1 MKLAER
7 ISKLRDS
14 SPDELQQQETD
25 MKEQMFR
32 LRFQWSMGQTETL
45 KKMRELRKDQ
55 ARLQTILREKRGAQI
70 KGK

>member
-1 MKLAER
+1 MKSAER
-7 ISKLRDS
+7 LKKIRDLS
-14 SPDELQQQETD
+14 TDEIKQQEME

-55 ARLQTILREKRGAQI
+55 ARMQTILREKV
-70 KGK
+70 KGQ

>member
-1 MKLAER
+1 MKAAER
-7 ISKLRDS
+7 LKKMRDS
-14 SPDELQQQETD
+14 SEDELKMQENE

-55 ARLQTILREKRGAQI
+55 ARVQTVLRDKV
-70 KGK
+70 KGQ

>member
-1 MKLAER
+1 MKAVER
-7 ISKLRDS
+7 LKKMRDLS
-14 SPDELQQQETD
+14 VDELRQQETE

-55 ARLQTILREKRGAQI
+55 ARMQTLLRDKA
-70 KGK
+70 KGN

>member
-1 MKLAER
+1 MKAAER
-7 ISKLRDS
+7 LKKMRDLT
-14 SPDELQQQETD
+14 PEELQHQEGE

-55 ARLQTILREKRGAQI
+55 ARMQTILREKV
-70 KGK
+70 KGQ

>member
-1 MKLAER
+1 MKVSER
-7 ISKLRDS
+7 LKKMVDS
-14 SPDELQQQETD
+14 SADELRQQETE

-55 ARLQTILREKRGAQI
+55 ARIQTILRDKV
-70 KGK
+70 KG

>member
-1 MKLAER
+1 MKAAER
-7 ISKLRDS
+7 LKKMRDLTA
-14 SPDELQQQETD
+14 DELQLEETQ

-55 ARLQTILREKRGAQI
+55 ARMQTILREKV
-70 KGK
+70 KGQ

>member
-1 MKLAER
+1 MKAAER
-7 ISKLRDS
+7 LKKMRDLS
-14 SPDELQQQETD
+14 VDELRQQETE

-55 ARLQTILREKRGAQI
+55 ARMQTLLRDKA
-70 KGK
+70 KGI

>member
-1 MKLAER
+1 MKAAER
-7 ISKLRDS
+7 LKKMRDS
-14 SPDELQQQETD
+14 SADELKLQENE

-55 ARLQTILREKRGAQI
+55 ARMQTILRDKV
-70 KGK
+70 KGQ

>member
-1 MKLAER
+1 MKAAER
-7 ISKLRDS
+7 LKKLRDS
-14 SPDELQQQETD
+14 SPDELKQQENE

-55 ARLQTILREKRGAQI
+55 ARMQTILRDKV
-70 KGK
+70 KGQ

>member
-1 MKLAER
+1 MKATER
-7 ISKLRDS
+7 LKKMRDLS
-14 SPDELQQQETD
+14 MDELQQQESE

-55 ARLQTILREKRGAQI
+55 ARMQTILIEKV
-70 KGK
+70 KGQ

>member
-1 MKLAER
+1 MKAAER
-7 ISKLRDS
+7 LKKMRDAS
-14 SPDELQQQETD
+14 EDELKLQENE

-55 ARLQTILREKRGAQI
+55 ARMQTILRDKV
-70 KGK
+70 KGQ

>member
-1 MKLAER
+1 MKVSER
-7 ISKLRDS
+7 LKKMADS
-14 SPDELQQQETD
+14 SADELRQQETE

-55 ARLQTILREKRGAQI
+55 ARIQTILRDKV
-70 KGK
+70 KG

>member
-1 MKLAER
+1 MKAAER
-7 ISKLRDS
+7 LKKMRDS
-14 SPDELQQQETD
+14 SADELKQQETD

-55 ARLQTILREKRGAQI
+55 ARMQTILRDKV
-70 KGK
+70 KGQ

>member
-1 MKLAER
+1 MKVSER
-7 ISKLRDS
+7 VKKMRDS
-14 SPDELQQQETD
+14 SAEELQQQETE

-55 ARLQTILREKRGAQI
+55 ARMQTILRDKV
-70 KGK
+70 KG

>member
-32 LRFQWSMGQTETL
+32 LRFQWAMGQTETL

-55 ARLQTILREKRGAQI
+55 ARLQTILREKA
-70 KGK
+70 KGH

>member
-7 ISKLRDS
+7 VSKLRDS
-14 SPDELQQQETD
+14 TPDELRQQETD

-45 KKMRELRKDQ
+45 KKMRELRKDH
-55 ARLQTILREKRGAQI
+55 ARLQTILREKA
-70 KGK
+70 KGDNK

>member
-1 MKLAER
+1 MKTIER
-7 ISKLRDS
+7 LKKMRDS
-14 SPDELQQQETD
+14 SNDELRLSESE

-55 ARLQTILREKRGAQI
+55 ARMQTILREKV
-70 KGK
+70 KGQ